1 MPRPSLRLAGLL
13 IVAALGAA
21 ATSDAATVGR
31 DAVAR
36 GLDLFVHAP
45 ERGAPGATLPVQVL
59 ALGFPSAV
67 TLRPLEAATVEATWD
82 PEHLGKVS
90 AVPPPV
96 RVTTDAKGRAHLD
109 VPIPEGPER
118 ELHLLLGVRAGDRQR
133 TRTITVQR
141 QAPLQVDLHVPDTR
155 VVPGS
160 AMSAWITVQSQAS
173 GQPAPRVPVEVS
185 LLEGGVAR
193 HTAVVTTDAA
203 GVAMARVPVPF
214 VDEPGWSWILRA
226 RARGAAGASSN
237 AAQVSL
243 SPREETPGAPQ
254 MLAEWSEQDLRAGDR
269 ATYVIRI
276 RDGAG
281 QPVAGLPVRT
291 WVGPKGTSPPEDRA
305 AWEKLGTLA
314 RTDAAGEIRGS
325 AAAPTTVV
333 QGAGTTLRV
342 VARATFEGHELQRE
356 AAVSVESSTSEAA
369 LLPEAG
375 AIVPGAAQRM
385 LLRVRDARWKP
396 VQGTFTV
403 EGDGLQATVTTDAY
417 GEAEVTWDAPA
428 ELGAFRNVG
437 PCAGGVAAA
446 VRVRPAGELPALASR
461 REPFAL
467 CVSVNREATALLR
480 PERLVARAGDALG
493 LRVIDAPAPR
503 AIHGGSADARAD
515 RRREGGRAADGAGWS
530 VIVQADNAAR
540 AASAWIAGGPEGGA
554 LGLPEGAA
562 GVWSLSAAAPRSGAA
577 ARQVGGAVLV
587 TPRVLPRLEA
597 RIGGGRAAPRGAVDV
612 DLALT
617 DGGGR
622 GLPGTVAAVVVDLHG
637 GGSVDGLAALDTRAR
652 LCQGLVEPERCSA
665 FLEGDPALDPL
676 RRAELGARARGAIA
690 PANDPAGSA
699 RAALDE
705 AFGQVLHSL
714 EGAVFEATSDPE
726 RLSDVRRRGPGGGAY
741 SWNPELMTLVTAAM
755 DAPPETPGGEPLSLA
770 DLLSVDPQ
778 VTFDHVAR
786 RVTRLK
792 LFRILAAARAFRR
805 ERLLDADEPAL
816 RDPNALL
823 RRLVRDQQIEE
834 SLLLDPWGGT
844 IQFTATTAP
853 PTPFL
858 TVRRGFALQAPG
870 PDGRIGTGDDVRD
883 PFERVLRSGT
893 PYARA
898 VGEDRL
904 VDAKFD
910 MEVGD
915 ATVSAWESLLEE
927 LTGTSLGEGLGL
939 SGIGSGGGGV
949 GSGVGFGSGHGRLGG
964 SHRTS
969 YGAPRGVFFWS
980 PPQRTDKDGR
990 LRMRVPLGDVETT
1003 FRLVFVGVPDGATP
1017 ATATLD
1023 VPTAQPL
1030 SARVE
1035 AGAAWV
1041 EGDDV
1046 DVEVSVRN
1054 RSPRP
1059 LRATVELT
1067 ARGAVALADARRRAV
1082 AVDVPAGGAAP
1093 VRARVRAPRAGRA
1106 ELAVAVKAQGTPGDT
1121 LVHAWDVRPAGEP
1134 TDLNIAQLV
1143 EGGAAATLRVSA
1155 DAQRYQLTGRPRL
1168 VVERGLAGAL
1178 TAALEAMDPDRL
1190 SSAGALADAVE
1201 VAALVGR
1208 WAAARGGDGAPLV
1221 ARAEDVGRRA
1231 VGRLLA
1237 YRRSKKDLPSWPP
1250 ALRARTFAPAAVAEE
1265 LPKIDVDCPPE
1276 PMQPAVALDA
1286 LDVEP
1291 SPAGGAVNAC
1301 WDALVTRTL
1310 DGVIRS
1316 GDRVAL
1322 ARVLLALAERP
1333 HRAALAANV
1342 ADRLRAW
1349 VALLPTGGITLPPGQ
1364 AEDRSARAV
1373 VYAAL
1378 LRASGLG
1385 RSEAPPAKLLGWVG
1399 VQRDVRGGYG
1409 APAST
1414 LAVVRALLAHGGEG
1428 RGAAR
1433 VTVTSGG
1440 ARRDVE
1446 VGPSGRLV
1454 VPLDAGATEVAFA
1467 VAGSAV
1473 VARLERPALRRWSR
1487 PPPAASSPVQAEI
1500 SWPKRPRAGTTGKLG
1515 VSLRHSL
1522 GRPVEVDV
1530 RIPLPPGVSLAAP
1543 LGGVRQVNGVLAVR
1557 ASLEASR
1564 LSTLVEIP
1572 VRFALAG
1579 KVTAPEAQ
1587 ARVAQE
1593 ELPRAVV
1600 PARPI
1605 VIE

>member
-1 MPRPSLRLAGLL
+1 MPRPPLPLAGLL
-13 IVAALGAA
+13 LIATVGAA
-21 ATSDAATVGR
+21 ATSDAATDGR

-45 ERGAPGATLPVQVL
+45 DRGAPGATLPVQVL

-67 TLRPLEAATVEATWD
+67 TLRPLEAVTVEATWD

-118 ELHLLLGVRAGDRQR
+118 ELRLLLGVRSGDRQR
-133 TRTITVQR
+133 TRTLTVQR

-203 GVAMARVPVPF
+203 GVAMARVPVPWI
-214 VDEPGWSWILRA
+214 DEPGWSWTLRA
-226 RARGAAGASSN
+226 RARSAAGASSN
-237 AAQVSL
+237 AAQISL

-269 ATYVIRI
+269 AAYVIRI

-291 WVGPKGTSPPEDRA
+291 WIGPKGTSPPEDKA
-305 AWEKLGTLA
+305 AWEKLTTPA
-314 RTDAAGEIRGS
+314 RTDAAGEVRG
-325 AAAPTTVV
+325 AAVAPTTVV
-333 QGAGTTLRV
+333 QGVGTTLRL
-342 VARATFEGHELQRE
+342 VARATFEGHELERE
-356 AAVSVESSTSEAA
+356 ATVSVESPTSEAA

-375 AIVPGAAQRM
+375 AIVPGVAQRM

-403 EGDGLQATVTTDAY
+403 EGDGLQAAVTTDAY

-428 ELGAFRNVG
+428 ELGAFRSVG

-446 VRVRPAGELPALASR
+446 VRVRPAGEIPALASR

-467 CVSVNREATALLR
+467 CVSVDREATALVR
-480 PERLVARAGDALG
+480 PERLLARAGDALA
-493 LRVIDAPAPR
+493 LRVVDAPALR
-503 AIHGGSADARAD
+503 AIHGGGADARAD
-515 RRREGGRAADGAGWS
+515 RRPEAGRAADGAGWS
-530 VIVQADNAAR
+530 VIVQAGNSAR

-554 LGLPEGAA
+554 LGVPEGAA
-562 GVWSLSAAAPRSGAA
+562 GVWTLSAAAPRSGAA
-577 ARQVGGAVLV
+577 ARQAGGAVLV
-587 TPRVLPRLEA
+587 TPRVLPRLDA
-597 RIGGGRAAPRGAVDV
+597 RMAGGRAVPRGAVDV

-617 DGGGR
+617 DGAGR

-637 GGSVDGLAALDTRAR
+637 GGSVGGLAALDTRAR
-652 LCQGLVEPERCSA
+652 LCEGMVEPERCGA

-676 RRAELGARARGAIA
+676 RRAELGARAREAIA

-699 RAALDE
+699 PAALDE
-705 AFGQVLHSL
+705 AFGKVLRSL
-714 EGAVFEATSDPE
+714 EGAVFEATGDPE
-726 RLSDVRRRGPGGGAY
+726 RLRDVRRRGPGGAY
-741 SWNPELMTLVTAAM
+741 AWNPELMTLVTAAM

-792 LFRILAAARAFRR
+792 LFRILAAARTFRR
-805 ERLLDADEPAL
+805 ERLLDPDEPAL

-823 RRLVRDQQIEE
+823 RRLVRDEQIEE

-844 IQFTATTAP
+844 IQFTPTTAP
-853 PTPFL
+853 PAPFL
-858 TVRRGFALQAPG
+858 TVRHGFALQAPG

-939 SGIGSGGGGV
+939 SGIGTGGGGT

-964 SHRTS
+964 AHRAS
-969 YGAPRGVFFWS
+969 FGASRGVFFWS
-980 PPQRTDKDGR
+980 PPQRTDRDGR

-1030 SARVE
+1030 SARVD

-1041 EGDDV
+1041 EGDEV
-1046 DVEVSVRN
+1046 DVEISVRN

-1059 LRATVELT
+1059 LRAMVELT
-1067 ARGAVALADARRRAV
+1067 ARGVVALADARRRAV

-1093 VRARVRAPRAGRA
+1093 VRARVRAGRAGRA
-1106 ELAVAVKAQGTPGDT
+1106 ELAVAVKAQGTPGDA
-1121 LVHAWDVRPAGEP
+1121 LVHAWDVAPAGEP
-1134 TDLNIAQLV
+1134 TDLNVAQLV

-1155 DAQRYQLTGRPRL
+1155 DAQRYQLTGSPRL

-1190 SSAGALADAVE
+1190 SSAAAMADAVE

-1221 ARAEDVGRRA
+1221 ARAEDIGRRA

-1237 YRRSKKDLPSWPP
+1237 YKASKKDVVFWPP
-1250 ALRARTFAPAAVAEE
+1250 ELRARTFAPAAVAEE
-1265 LPKIDVDCPPE
+1265 LPKIDARCPPE
-1276 PMQPAVALDA
+1276 PMQPTAALDA
-1286 LDVEP
+1286 LEVEP

-1310 DGVIRS
+1310 DEVIRG
-1316 GDRVAL
+1316 GDRVVL

-1385 RSEAPPAKLLGWVG
+1385 RSAAPPAKLLGWVG

-1428 RGAAR
+1428 RGPAR
-1433 VTVTSGG
+1433 VSVTSGG

-1454 VPLDAGATEVAFA
+1454 VPLDAGATEVE
-1467 VAGSAV
+1467 VAAAGPAV

-1487 PPPAASSPVQAEI
+1487 PPTAAASPMQVEI

-1515 VSLRHSL
+1515 VSLRHTL

-1543 LGGVRQVNGVLAVR
+1543 LGGVRQVNGVLALR
-1557 ASLEASR
+1557 APLEASR

>member
-1 MPRPSLRLAGLL
+1 MPRASLPLAGLL
-13 IVAALGAA
+13 LIAVLGAA
-21 ATSDAATVGR
+21 ATSDAATDGR

-36 GLDLFVHAP
+36 GLDLFLHAP
-45 ERGAPGATLPVQVL
+45 DRGAPGATLPVQVL
-59 ALGFPSAV
+59 ALGFPTAI
-67 TLRPLEAATVEATWD
+67 TLRPLEAVAVEATWD

-118 ELHLLLGVRAGDRQR
+118 ELRLLLGVRAGDRQR
-133 TRTITVQR
+133 TRTLTVHR
-141 QAPLQVDLHVPDTR
+141 LAPLQVDLHVPDTR

-173 GQPAPRVPVEVS
+173 GQPAPRVPVEIS

-193 HTAVVTTDAA
+193 HTAVVTTDTA
-203 GVAMARVPVPF
+203 GVAMTRVPVPWI
-214 VDEPGWSWILRA
+214 DEPGWRWILRA
-226 RARGAAGASSN
+226 RARSAAGASSN
-237 AAQVSL
+237 AAEISL

-269 ATYVIRI
+269 ASYVIRI

-291 WVGPKGTSPPEDRA
+291 WTGPKGTSPPEDRA
-305 AWEKLGTLA
+305 AWEKLTTPA
-314 RTDAAGEIRGS
+314 RTDAAGEVRG
-325 AAAPTTVV
+325 AAVAPTTVV

-342 VARATFEGHELQRE
+342 VARATFEGHELERE
-356 AAVSVESSTSEAA
+356 ATVSVESPTSEAA

-375 AIVPGAAQRM
+375 AIVPGVAQRM
-385 LLRVRDARWKP
+385 LLRVRDARRKP
-396 VQGTFTV
+396 VQGAFTV
-403 EGDGLQATVTTDAY
+403 EGDGLQAAVTTDAY

-428 ELGAFRNVG
+428 ELGAFRSVG

-446 VRVRPAGELPALASR
+446 VRVRPSGELPALASR

-467 CVSVNREATALLR
+467 CVSVDRDASALLR
-480 PERLVARAGDALG
+480 PERLLARAGDALA
-493 LRVIDAPAPR
+493 LHVIDAGGAGPR
-503 AIHGGSADARAD
+503 AGRRLEGGSAGDSA
-515 RRREGGRAADGAGWS
+515 GGRAADGAGWS
-530 VIVQADNAAR
+530 VIVQAGNSAR

-562 GVWSLSAAAPRSGAA
+562 GVWTLSAAAPRPGAA
-577 ARQVGGAVLV
+577 ARQAGGAVLV

-597 RIGGGRAAPRGAVDV
+597 RITGGRAAPRGAVDV

-617 DGGGR
+617 DGGNR

-637 GGSVDGLAALDTRAR
+637 GGSAGGLAALDTRAR
-652 LCQGLVEPERCSA
+652 LCQGMVEPERCGA
-665 FLEGDPALDPL
+665 FLQGDPALDPL
-676 RRAELGARARGAIA
+676 RRAELGARAREAIA

-705 AFGQVLHSL
+705 AFGQVLRSL

-726 RLSDVRRRGPGGGAY
+726 RLRDVRRRGPGGAHA
-741 SWNPELMTLVTAAM
+741 WNPELMTLVTAAM

-770 DLLSVDPQ
+770 DLLAVDPQ

-792 LFRILAAARAFRR
+792 LFRVLAAARAFRR
-805 ERLLDADEPAL
+805 ERLLDPDEPAL

-823 RRLVRDQQIEE
+823 RRLVRDAQLEE

-844 IQFTATTAP
+844 IQFTPTTAP
-853 PTPFL
+853 PAPFL
-858 TVRRGFALQAPG
+858 TVRRGFALHAPG

-939 SGIGSGGGGV
+939 SGIGTLGGGT
-949 GSGVGFGSGHGRLGG
+949 GSGVGFGAGHGRLGG

-980 PPQRTDKDGR
+980 PPRRTDKDGR

-1041 EGDDV
+1041 EGDEV
-1046 DVEVSVRN
+1046 DVEISVRN
-1054 RSPRP
+1054 RSSKP
-1059 LRATVELT
+1059 LRAIVELT
-1067 ARGAVALADARRRAV
+1067 ARGVAALADPRRRAV

-1093 VRARVRAPRAGRA
+1093 VRARVRALRAGRA
-1106 ELAVAVKAQGTPGDT
+1106 ELAVALKAQGTPGDT

-1134 TDLNIAQLV
+1134 TDLNIAQVV
-1143 EGGAAATLRVSA
+1143 EGGATATLRIA
-1155 DAQRYQLTGRPRL
+1155 TDAQRYQLTGRPRL

-1190 SSAGALADAVE
+1190 SSAGAMADAVE
-1201 VAALVGR
+1201 VASLVGR
-1208 WAAARGGDGAPLV
+1208 WAKARGGEGAPLA
-1221 ARAEDVGRRA
+1221 ARAEDIGRRA

-1237 YRRSKKDLPSWPP
+1237 YKGTKKDLASWPP
-1250 ALRARTFAPAAVAEE
+1250 ALRARTFAPASVAEE
-1265 LPKIDVDCPPE
+1265 LPKIDARCPPE
-1276 PMQPAVALDA
+1276 PLHPTAALDA
-1286 LDVEP
+1286 LEVEP

-1301 WDALVTRTL
+1301 WDAFVTRTL
-1310 DGVIRS
+1310 DDVIRR

-1364 AEDRSARAV
+1364 AEDRSTRAV

-1378 LRASGLG
+1378 LRAAGLG
-1385 RSEAPPAKLLGWVG
+1385 RSAAPPARLLGWVG
-1399 VQRDVRGGYG
+1399 LQRDVRGGYG

-1414 LAVVRALLAHGGEG
+1414 RAVVRALLAHGGEG

-1454 VPLDAGATEVAFA
+1454 LPLDAGATEVAVEA
-1467 VAGSAV
+1467 AGPAV

-1487 PPPAASSPVQAEI
+1487 PPAAAASPVQVEI
-1500 SWPKRPRAGTTGKLG
+1500 SWPKRPRAGTTGKLA
-1515 VSLRHSL
+1515 VSLRHTL

-1564 LSTLVEIP
+1564 LATLVEIP

-1587 ARVAQE
+1587 ARVAQG

>member
-1 MPRPSLRLAGLL
+1 MPNSSLPLTGLL
-13 IVAALGAA
+13 VIASLGAA
-21 ATSDAATVGR
+21 ATSDAATDRR

-36 GLDLFVHAP
+36 GLDLFIHAP
-45 ERGAPGATLPVQVL
+45 DGGAPGATLPVQVL
-59 ALGFPSAV
+59 ALGFPTAV

-109 VPIPEGPER
+109 VPIPDGPER
-118 ELHLLLGVRAGDRQR
+118 ELRLLLGVRAGDRQR
-133 TRTITVQR
+133 TRTLTVQR
-141 QAPLQVDLHVPDTR
+141 QAPLHVDLHVPDTR
-155 VVPGS
+155 VVPGG
-160 AMSAWITVQSQAS
+160 ATSAWITVQSQVS

-203 GVAMARVPVPF
+203 GVAMARVPVPWI
-214 VDEPGWSWILRA
+214 DEPGWRWVLRA

-237 AAQVSL
+237 AAQISL

-269 ATYVIRI
+269 AAYVIRI

-281 QPVAGLPVRT
+281 LPVAGLPVRT
-291 WVGPKGTSPPEDRA
+291 WIGPKGTNPPEDRA
-305 AWEKLGTLA
+305 AWEKLTTPA
-314 RTDAAGEIRGS
+314 RTDAAGEIRGA

-333 QGAGTTLRV
+333 QGVGTTLRV
-342 VARATFEGHELQRE
+342 VARATFEGRELESE
-356 AAVSVESSTSEAA
+356 AAVSVESPTSEAA

-385 LLRVRDARWKP
+385 LLRVRDARRKP
-396 VQGTFTV
+396 VQGAFTV
-403 EGDGLQATVTTDAY
+403 EGDGLGATVTTDAY
-417 GEAEVTWDAPA
+417 GEAEVTWDAPV

-467 CVSVNREATALLR
+467 CVSVDREATALLR
-480 PERLVARAGDALG
+480 PERLLARAGDALA
-493 LRVIDAPAPR
+493 LRVIDA
-503 AIHGGSADARAD
+503 GGAGARAD
-515 RRREGGRAADGAGWS
+515 RRPEGRAADGAGWS
-530 VIVQADNAAR
+530 VIVQSSASSAR
-540 AASAWIAGGPEGGA
+540 AASAWIAGGAEGGA

-562 GVWSLSAAAPRSGAA
+562 GVWALSAAAPRTGAA
-577 ARQVGGAVLV
+577 ARQAGGAVLV

-597 RIGGGRAAPRGAVDV
+597 RIAGGRAAPRGAVDV

-637 GGSVDGLAALDTRAR
+637 GGSVGGLAALDTRAR
-652 LCQGLVEPERCSA
+652 LCQGMVEPERCGA

-676 RRAELGARARGAIA
+676 RRAELGARARAAIA

-699 RAALDE
+699 PAALDE
-705 AFGQVLHSL
+705 AFGQVLRSL

-726 RLSDVRRRGPGGGAY
+726 RLRDVRRRGPGGAY
-741 SWNPELMTLVTAAM
+741 PWNPELMTLVTAAM
-755 DAPPETPGGEPLSLA
+755 DEPPETPGGEPLSLA
-770 DLLSVDPQ
+770 DLLAVDPQ

-805 ERLLDADEPAL
+805 ERLLDPDEPAL

-823 RRLVRDQQIEE
+823 RRLVRDEQLEE

-844 IQFTATTAP
+844 IQFTPTTAP

-858 TVRRGFALQAPG
+858 TVRRGFALHAPG

-898 VGEDRL
+898 IGEDRL

-927 LTGTSLGEGLGL
+927 LTGTSLGEGIGLG
-939 SGIGSGGGGV
+939 GIGAIGA
-949 GSGVGFGSGHGRLGG
+949 GSGSGSGFGQGRVRLGAAA
-964 SHRTS
+964 RTS
-969 YGAPRGVFFWS
+969 YGAPRGVLFWS
-980 PPQRTDKDGR
+980 PPQRTDRDGR

-1003 FRLVFVGVPDGATP
+1003 FRLAFVGVPDGATP

-1041 EGDDV
+1041 EGDEV

-1067 ARGAVALADARRRAV
+1067 ARGVAALADARRRAA

-1093 VRARVRAPRAGRA
+1093 VRVRVRALRAGRA
-1106 ELAVAVKAQGTPGDT
+1106 ELAVAVKAQGVPGDA

-1134 TDLNIAQLV
+1134 TDLTHAQGV

-1178 TAALEAMDPDRL
+1178 AAALEAMDPDRL
-1190 SSAGALADAVE
+1190 SSAGAMADAVE

-1208 WAAARGGDGAPLV
+1208 WAAARGGEGAPLA

-1237 YRRSKKDLPSWPP
+1237 YKDGKKDVGFWPP
-1250 ALRARTFAPAAVAEE
+1250 ALRARAFAPAAVAEE
-1265 LPKIDVDCPPE
+1265 LPKVDARCPPE
-1276 PMQPAVALDA
+1276 PLQPTAALDA
-1286 LDVEP
+1286 LDIIEP

-1301 WDALVTRTL
+1301 WDALVTRTV
-1310 DGVIRS
+1310 DEVIRS
-1316 GDRVAL
+1316 GDRAAL

-1333 HRAALAANV
+1333 HRAALAASV

-1349 VALLPTGGITLPPGQ
+1349 VALRPTGAITLPPDQ

-1378 LRASGLG
+1378 LRAAGLG
-1385 RSEAPPAKLLGWVG
+1385 RSAAPPAKLLGWVG

-1428 RGAAR
+1428 REAAR

-1440 ARRDVE
+1440 ARREVE

-1454 VPLDAGATEVAFA
+1454 VPLDAGATEVAVA
-1467 VAGSAV
+1467 VAGPAV

-1487 PPPAASSPVQAEI
+1487 PPAAAASPVQVEI
-1500 SWPKRPRAGTTGKLG
+1500 AWPKRPRAGATGKLG
-1515 VSLRHSL
+1515 VSLRHAL
-1522 GRPVEVDV
+1522 GRPIEVDV

-1543 LGGVRQVNGVLAVR
+1543 LEGVRQVNGVLALR
-1557 ASLEASR
+1557 ASLEANG

>member
-1 MPRPSLRLAGLL
+1 MPRPLLPLAGLL
-13 IVAALGAA
+13 VTAALGAA
-21 ATSDAATVGR
+21 ATSDAATDHR

-45 ERGAPGATLPVQVL
+45 DRGAPGAALPVQVL
-59 ALGFPSAV
+59 ALGFPTAV

-109 VPIPEGPER
+109 VPIPDGPER
-118 ELHLLLGVRAGDRQR
+118 ELRLLLGVRAGDRQR
-133 TRTITVQR
+133 TRTLTVQR
-141 QAPLQVDLHVPDTR
+141 QAPLQVDLHVPDAR
-155 VVPGS
+155 VVPGG
-160 AMSAWITVQSQAS
+160 ATSAWITVQSEAS

-203 GVAMARVPVPF
+203 GVAMARVPVPWI
-214 VDEPGWSWILRA
+214 DEPGWRWVLRA
-226 RARGAAGASSN
+226 RVRGAEGASSN
-237 AAQVSL
+237 AAQISL

-269 ATYVIRI
+269 AAYVIRI

-281 QPVAGLPVRT
+281 QPVVGLPVRVWT
-291 WVGPKGTSPPEDRA
+291 GPKGTSPPEDRA
-305 AWEKLGTLA
+305 AWEKLTTPA
-314 RTDAAGEIRGS
+314 RTDAAGEVRGA

-333 QGAGTTLRV
+333 QGVGTTLRL
-342 VARATFEGHELQRE
+342 VARASLEGHELERE
-356 AAVSVESSTSEAA
+356 ATVSVESPTSEAE

-385 LLRVRDARWKP
+385 LLRVRDARRKP

-403 EGDGLQATVTTDAY
+403 EGDRLQATVTTDAY
-417 GEAEVTWDAPA
+417 GEAEVAWDAPA
-428 ELGAFRNVG
+428 DLGAFRNVG

-467 CVSVNREATALLR
+467 CVSVDREATALLR
-480 PERLVARAGDALG
+480 PERLLARAGDALA
-493 LRVIDAPAPR
+493 LRVIDA
-503 AIHGGSADARAD
+503 GGADARAG
-515 RRREGGRAADGAGWS
+515 RRPEGGRAADAAGWS
-530 VIVQADNAAR
+530 VIVQSSASAAR

-562 GVWSLSAAAPRSGAA
+562 GVWTLSAAAPRQGAA
-577 ARQVGGAVLV
+577 ARQAGGAVLV
-587 TPRVLPRLEA
+587 APRVLPRLEA
-597 RIGGGRAAPRGAVDV
+597 RIAGGRAAPRGAVDV

-637 GGSVDGLAALDTRAR
+637 GGSVGGLAALDTRAR
-652 LCQGLVEPERCSA
+652 LCQGMVEPERCGA

-676 RRAELGARARGAIA
+676 RRAELGARARAAIA
-690 PANDPAGSA
+690 PAIDPAGA
-699 RAALDE
+699 AKAALDE
-705 AFGQVLHSL
+705 AFGKVLRSL

-726 RLSDVRRRGPGGGAY
+726 RLRDVRRRGPDGAY
-741 SWNPELMTLVTAAM
+741 AWNPELMTLVTAAM

-805 ERLLDADEPAL
+805 ERLLDPDEPAL

-823 RRLVRDQQIEE
+823 RRLVRDEQLEE
-834 SLLLDPWGGT
+834 SLLRDPWGGT
-844 IQFTATTAP
+844 IQFTPTTAP
-853 PTPFL
+853 PAPFL
-858 TVRRGFALQAPG
+858 TVRRGFALHAPG

-927 LTGTSLGEGLGL
+927 LTGTSLGEGSGLGGLGL
-939 SGIGSGGGGV
+939 SGV
-949 GSGVGFGSGHGRLGG
+949 GSGSGAGFGQGHGRLGG
-964 SHRTS
+964 AARTS

-980 PPQRTDKDGR
+980 PPQRTDRDGR

-1003 FRLVFVGVPDGATP
+1003 YRLAFVGVPDGATP

-1041 EGDDV
+1041 EGDEV
-1046 DVEVSVRN
+1046 DVEISVRN

-1059 LRATVELT
+1059 LRATVALT
-1067 ARGAVALADARRRAV
+1067 ARGAAALADARSRAA

-1093 VRARVRAPRAGRA
+1093 VRARVRALRAGRA
-1106 ELAVAVKAQGTPGDT
+1106 ELAVAVKAQGTPGDA
-1121 LVHAWDVRPAGEP
+1121 LVHAWDVGPAGEP
-1134 TDLNIAQLV
+1134 TDLTHAQGV
-1143 EGGAAATLRVSA
+1143 EGGATATLRVSA
-1155 DAQRYQLTGRPRL
+1155 DAQRYRLTGRPRL
-1168 VVERGLAGAL
+1168 VVERGLASAL
-1178 TAALEAMDPDRL
+1178 AAALEAMDPDRL
-1190 SSAGALADAVE
+1190 TSAGAMADAVE

-1208 WAAARGGDGAPLV
+1208 WAAARGGEGAPLV
-1221 ARAEDVGRRA
+1221 ARAEDIGRRA

-1237 YRRSKKDLPSWPP
+1237 YRAGKKDVGFWPP
-1250 ALRARTFAPAAVAEE
+1250 ALRARTFAPAAVVEE
-1265 LPKIDVDCPPE
+1265 LPELDARCPPE
-1276 PMQPAVALDA
+1276 PLQPTAALDA
-1286 LDVEP
+1286 LEVEP

-1301 WDALVTRTL
+1301 WDALVTGTL
-1310 DGVIRS
+1310 DEVIRS

-1349 VALLPTGGITLPPGQ
+1349 VALGPTGGISLPPEQ

-1378 LRASGLG
+1378 LRAAGLG
-1385 RSEAPPAKLLGWVG
+1385 RSAAPPARLLGWVG

-1414 LAVVRALLAHGGEG
+1414 LAAVRALLAHGGEG
-1428 RGAAR
+1428 REVAR

-1454 VPLDAGATEVAFA
+1454 VPLDAGATEVALA
-1467 VAGSAV
+1467 VAGPAV

-1487 PPPAASSPVQAEI
+1487 PPTAAASPVQAEI
-1500 SWPKRPRAGTTGKLG
+1500 SWPKRPRAGATGKLG
-1515 VSLRHSL
+1515 VSLRHTL
-1522 GRPVEVDV
+1522 GRPIEVDV

-1543 LGGVRQVNGVLAVR
+1543 LDGVRQVNGVLALR
-1557 ASLEASR
+1557 ASLDARR

-1587 ARVAQE
+1587 ARVAHE